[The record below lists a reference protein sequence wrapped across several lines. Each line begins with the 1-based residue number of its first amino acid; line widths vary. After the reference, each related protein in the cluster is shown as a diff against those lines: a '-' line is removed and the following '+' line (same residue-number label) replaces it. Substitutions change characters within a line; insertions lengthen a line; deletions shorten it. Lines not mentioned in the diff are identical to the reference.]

1 MGDEGDAV
9 VDGGEVVDGGDGCV
23 CVDYYICVNLNPKCH
38 KIAFDTERYDR
49 ILGVFT
55 H

>member
-1 MGDEGDAV
+1 MMLLLMGERW
-9 VDGGEVVDGGDGCV
+9 DGGDGCV
-23 CVDYYICVNLNPKCH
+23 CVWIIICVNLNPKCH

>member
-1 MGDEGDAV
+1 VMLLLMGERW
-9 VDGGEVVDGGDGCV
+9 DGGDGCV
-23 CVDYYICVNLNPKCH
+23 CVWIICVNLNPKCH